1 MDYQPIYQQ
10 EATSSSVSLQPLES
24 EQAHFP
30 STSASVSTIDFK
42 PICSSARVKAAKQ
55 GEKEREQ
62 AKDREDKEVIRASGL
77 GVEDMNQDE
86 LTEMLKGEGEEV
98 GFEFA
103 ASQSLTNME
112 DADSTMHSAD
122 DDPESLELVEDIGT
136 ELGPTQDD
144 VGGRKKV
151 FQPLFED

>member
-1 MDYQPIYQQ
+1 MVDDFPVIILDDH
-10 EATSSSVSLQPLES
+10 AIFDSSLFSTLSLLS
-24 EQAHFP
+24 YYRMGQAG
-30 STSASVSTIDFK
+30 ALK
-42 PICSSARVKAAKQ
+42 WA
-55 GEKEREQ
+55 
-62 AKDREDKEVIRASGL
+62 DKEVIRASGL

-86 LTEMLKGEGEEV
+86 LTEMLEGEGEEV

-112 DADSTMHSAD
+112 DADSTMLSAD
-122 DDPESLELVEDIGT
+122 DDPESFELVEDIGT